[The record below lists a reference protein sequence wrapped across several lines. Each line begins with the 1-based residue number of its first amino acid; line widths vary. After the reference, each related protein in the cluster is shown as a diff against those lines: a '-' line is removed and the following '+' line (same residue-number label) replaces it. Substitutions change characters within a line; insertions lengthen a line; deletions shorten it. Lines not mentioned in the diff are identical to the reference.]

1 MSSKILVVDDESDI
15 CLLLAGVLE
24 DEGFQV
30 TTASSDSQAM
40 ELFKSI
46 EPDLV
51 LLDIWLEGSKKDGL
65 ALLEYFKSKSLLTPV
80 LMMSG
85 HGTIETAVK
94 AIQVGAYDFI
104 EKPFK
109 TDRLF
114 LLVHRALES
123 SALKKENQE
132 LKLQMGAEPELNGNS
147 PSINQLRQSIEKVA
161 PTGSRVLITG
171 PAGSGKEIAARLIH
185 ARSRRNESPFVLINC
200 ATIHPERFET
210 ELFGEEFDNG
220 LDPKRGYLEQADGGT
235 LLLDEIADM
244 PIETQGKIVRILQDQ
259 SFYRINGSQSIQV
272 DVRVLASTNKNLEEE
287 ITANNFR
294 QDLYY
299 RLSVVPIKVPSLK
312 ERRED
317 IAELV
322 NTFVDRFASSSGRPA
337 RPIGDDAM
345 AVLQSYHW
353 PGNVRQLRNAVEW
366 LIIMAPGDPGET
378 IRPDML
384 PPEIASEAPAALMAS
399 KTEEL
404 MALPLRD
411 AREQFERHYLESQV
425 LRFSGNITKTASF
438 IGMERS
444 ALHRKLRALNIS
456 QL

>member
-24 DEGFQV
+24 DEGFEV

-46 EPDLV
+46 DPDLV
-51 LLDIWLEGSKKDGL
+51 LLDIWLEGSKKDGI
-65 ALLEYFKSKSLLTPV
+65 ALLEYFQKKSILTPV

-114 LLVHRALES
+114 LLVHRTLES

-147 PSINQLRQSIEKVA
+147 PSISQLRQSIEKVA

-171 PAGSGKEIAARLIH
+171 PAGSGKEIVARLVH
-185 ARSRRNESPFVLINC
+185 ARSRRNEGPFVLISC

-220 LDPKRGYLEQADGGT
+220 LDPKRGYLEQANGGT

-244 PIETQGKIVRILQDQ
+244 PLETQGKIVRILQDQ

-322 NTFVDRFASSSGRPA
+322 TTFVERFASSSGRLA

-366 LIIMAPGDPGET
+366 LIIMAPGDSGEI

-384 PPEIASEAPAALMAS
+384 PPDIASEAPAALMAS

-404 MALPLRD
+404 MALPLRE

-425 LRFSGNITKTASF
+425 LRFGGNITKTASF